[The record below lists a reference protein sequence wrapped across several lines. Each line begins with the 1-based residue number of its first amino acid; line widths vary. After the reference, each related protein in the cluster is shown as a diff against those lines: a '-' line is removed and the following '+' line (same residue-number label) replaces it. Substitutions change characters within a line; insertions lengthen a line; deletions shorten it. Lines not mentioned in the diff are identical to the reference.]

1 MKRFSLILVVSCLI
15 LCSTGCDGV
24 LKVENI
30 SDPFTHGITPTT
42 EPVTEP
48 PVTTEETRPP
58 MATAPNFEEMT
69 EPTFPEA
76 TEPETSGANVLYI
89 VNLRAGVPIYSQPD
103 FDSPIVQ
110 TIEIPGPYTIVDEV
124 WDNMGNKWG
133 KLKSGLGW
141 VILSG
146 ASSAPSSPSGIPY
159 TVKLL
164 ANTPIYK
171 RPDLNSAFVDYV
183 GKAGTYTIVE
193 EALDDN
199 GNLWGKLKSGLGWIP
214 LY

>member
-1 MKRFSLILVVSCLI
+1 M
-15 LCSTGCDGV
+15 

-69 EPTFPEA
+69 EPTFPEV
-76 TEPETSGANVLYI
+76 TEP
-89 VNLRAGVPIYSQPD
+89 
-103 FDSPIVQ
+103 VQ
-110 TIEIPGPYTIVDEV
+110 WESDTT
-124 WDNMGNKWG
+124 
-133 KLKSGLGW
+133 
-141 VILSG
+141 
-146 ASSAPSSPSGIPY
+146 Y
-159 TVKLL
+159 TVKL
-164 ANTPIYK
+164 AAATPIYS
-171 RPDLNSAFVDYV
+171 RPDSRSAFVDYV